1 MGLLNPG
8 VRQLIILGLL
18 REKPRPAQYLYEFM
32 HMDYPGDNDAAK
44 RRRFNDDMNALRE
57 ARLISFDGLER
68 ETVVTLDLPQKD
80 RSLWL
85 TSAEHRAL
93 SEAREQL
100 GWTSATSP
108 LPPGARLDKL
118 ESLVRV
124 LRLIEED
131 TTDVGEIA
139 AALGCRPT
147 AVRGLLDRLTSVA
160 PAAQILGA
168 FAVELGARGEAS
180 AGFLPPGSSAAP
192 FNGRGLDEIGLF
204 AYSQGEVDDRIAM
217 IDAVIQGGA
226 AGSDEPLLRS
236 ARQKLDSWRNDL
248 RPATW

>member
-18 REKPRPAQYLYEFM
+18 REKPQPAQYLYEFM

-44 RRRFNDDMNALRE
+44 HRRFNDDMNALFE
-57 ARLISFDGLER
+57 ARLISFYGLEQ
-68 ETVVTLDLPQKD
+68 EAVVTLDLPEKD

-93 SEAREQL
+93 SKARERL
-100 GWTSATSP
+100 VWTSETSP
-108 LPPGARLDKL
+108 LPPDARLAKL
-118 ESLVRV
+118 ESLVRL

-147 AVRGLLDRLTSVA
+147 AVRGLLDRLTSIA

-168 FAVELGARGEAS
+168 FAIELDANGEAS

-204 AYSQGEVDDRIAM
+204 AYSRDEVDDRIAM
-217 IDAVIQGGA
+217 IDAAMDDGA
-226 AGSDEPLLRS
+226 AGSDEPLLTS
-236 ARQKLDSWRNDL
+236 ARQKLESWRNDL
-248 RPATW
+248 GPSTW